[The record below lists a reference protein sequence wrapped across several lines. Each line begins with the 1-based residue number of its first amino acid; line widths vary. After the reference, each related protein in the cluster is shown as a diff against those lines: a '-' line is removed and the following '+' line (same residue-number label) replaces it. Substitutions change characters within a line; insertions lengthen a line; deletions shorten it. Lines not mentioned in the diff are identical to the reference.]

1 MKKITFTSILSV
13 IACVLL
19 AVTISSC
26 CCNTKSSDEK
36 LLRHVVMFG
45 FNENATQ
52 AEIKTVV
59 EQFAGLQKD
68 ITEIYSF
75 EWGTDNSPEGLQQG
89 LTHCFFLSF
98 KSEKDRDAYIVH
110 PVHQKFGAFVG
121 KYVSK
126 VTVVDYWAK
135 TKP

>member
-1 MKKITFTSILSV
+1 MKKITITSVLSV
-13 IACVLL
+13 VACIIL
-19 AVTISSC
+19 AVTVSSC
-26 CCNTKSSDEK
+26 CGTKNSDEK

-45 FNENATQ
+45 FNENATP
-52 AEIKTVV
+52 AEIKSVV
-59 EQFAGLQKD
+59 EQFAGLQEN
-68 ITEIYSF
+68 ISEIYRF
-75 EWGTDNSPEGLQQG
+75 EWGTDVSPEGLQQG

-110 PVHQKFGAFVG
+110 PKHQEFGAFVG

-126 VTVVDYWAK
+126 VTVVDYWAQ